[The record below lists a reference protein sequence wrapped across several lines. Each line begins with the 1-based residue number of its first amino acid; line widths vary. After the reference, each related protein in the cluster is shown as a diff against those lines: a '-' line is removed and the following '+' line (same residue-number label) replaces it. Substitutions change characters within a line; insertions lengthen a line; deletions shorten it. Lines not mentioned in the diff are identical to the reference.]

1 MFRKRYDQRQ
11 QDLLEAAEKRR
22 RAIARQKSAELSK
35 LYDREQREFTRQMEE
50 ARRIEQREEMK
61 QHRLNRPTSSPTIK
75 KQSKKRISTSS
86 QKQRSSSSNRKAK
99 SVIKSKNVKRSSDR
113 SKLVT
118 ETQLNRI
125 RHLLETIEEL
135 IPPIRYTFAAEP
147 RTLPETDKISYFD
160 ILDLKQEFEHQMNVV
175 SRHLKEEITLS
186 KDIQAKMSKMQTNMV
201 PLTLIK
207 ALLQGK
213 LETSVESSE
222 EYKHKLATTKKI
234 LSKLQAVINS
244 PAGKTW
250 KHYPA
255 ASLSTLSRLKKSEPN
270 SGYIDRP
277 RIRSANASLW
287 DRYGP
292 PRYSDYDGESL
303 DDLANDWGWDSW
315 DQFSDTIE

>member
-1 MFRKRYDQRQ
+1 MFWKRYDQRQ
-11 QDLLEAAEKRR
+11 QDLLEAAERRR

-50 ARRIEQREEMK
+50 ARRIEQREEIK

-99 SVIKSKNVKRSSDR
+99 SVIKSKNAKRSSDR

-135 IPPIRYTFAAEP
+135 ITPIRYIFAAEEK
-147 RTLPETDKISYFD
+147 TLPETDKISFFD
-160 ILDLKQEFEHQMNVV
+160 ILDMKQELEFRMNGR
-175 SRHLKEEITLS
+175 SRYLAEEIRLR
-186 KDIQAKMSKMQTNMV
+186 KEIEAKMSKMRTNMV

-207 ALLQGK
+207 SLLQGK
-213 LETSVESSE
+213 LETSVKLSE
-222 EYKHKLATTKKI
+222 EYKHELATVKKI
-234 LSKLQAVINS
+234 LSKLRAVLNS
-244 PAGKTW
+244 PAGKKW
-250 KHYPA
+250 QHYPA
-255 ASLSTLSRLKKSEPN
+255 ASLSTLSRIKKSEPN
-270 SGYIDRP
+270 SGYLHRP
-277 RIRSANASLW
+277 RIRSTNASLS

-292 PRYSDYDGESL
+292 PRYSDSDGESL